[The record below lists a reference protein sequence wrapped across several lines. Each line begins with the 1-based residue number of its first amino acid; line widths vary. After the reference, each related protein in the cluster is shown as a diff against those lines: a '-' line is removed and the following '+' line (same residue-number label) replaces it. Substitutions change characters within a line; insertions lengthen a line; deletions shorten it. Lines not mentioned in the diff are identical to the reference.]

1 MTFEEALKRLN
12 EISGEMENSEITL
25 KNAVELYAEAAK
37 LIEICRSGID
47 EAKLSLE
54 KIGE

>member
-12 EISGEMENSEITL
+12 EISGEMENTEMPL
-25 KNAVELYAEAAK
+25 KKAVELYSEAAK
-37 LIEICRSGID
+37 LIEICRSSID

-54 KIGE
+54 KIGD

>member
-12 EISGEMENSEITL
+12 EISGEMENAEIPL
-25 KNAVELYAEAAK
+25 KKAVELYSEAAK
-37 LIEICRSGID
+37 LVEICRAGID